1 MKKTFNMEK
10 NRKKFLDHIIEKDFK
25 KPYINTL
32 RFYDIKWGD
41 EVRYIFDRVFGDRYE
56 FTTIYMNDGTITHG
70 FLTYIKLYDENG
82 NIIYVED
89 SDGINY
95 DPFDVNILIDIKLIE
110 LSGEYRIKFFPTIY
124 KI

>member
-1 MKKTFNMEK
+1 MEN

-25 KPYINTL
+25 KPYFNTL
-32 RFYDIKWGD
+32 RFYDIKREE
-41 EVRYIFDRVFGDRYE
+41 EVRYVFDKVFGDRYE
-56 FTTIYMNDGTITHG
+56 FTTIYDNNGNITHG

-95 DPFDVNILIDIKLIE
+95 DPTDVNILIDIKLIE
-110 LSGEYRIKFFPTIY
+110 LSGEDRIKFFPTIY